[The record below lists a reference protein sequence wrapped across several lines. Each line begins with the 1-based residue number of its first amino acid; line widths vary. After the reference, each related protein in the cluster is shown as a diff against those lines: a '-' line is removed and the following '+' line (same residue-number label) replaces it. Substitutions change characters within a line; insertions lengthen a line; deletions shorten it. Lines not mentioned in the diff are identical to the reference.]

1 MIIIVW
7 FKEEY
12 AFDNANW
19 RAAYIF
25 LTEFDNLWPEH
36 EYAGHKLQGKTN
48 KNPEFTVTTEK
59 TRFVPCL
66 LLYICF
72 FLGSK
77 NMKPS
82 FYCIIKFISLP
93 SLSFCTCFP
102 YYKNSKKSSP
112 KSSITFSAGTVVST
126 FSLFWYWSF
135 YQLSK
140 SSSRDNAN

>member
-1 MIIIVW
+1 MHLIMQ
-7 FKEEY
+7 
-12 AFDNANW
+12 
-19 RAAYIF
+19 
-25 LTEFDNLWPEH
+25 TEGLHTFPLLSLITYGMSTKH
-36 EYAGHKLQGKTN
+36 AGHKMKGEQKRESGIYSN
-48 KNPEFTVTTEK
+48 N
-59 TRFVPCL
+59 CL
-66 LLYICF
+66 SHVYYCICF

-82 FYCIIKFISLP
+82 FYCMIKVVSLP

-112 KSSITFSAGTVVST
+112 KSSISFSAGTVVST

-135 YQLSK
+135 YQISK